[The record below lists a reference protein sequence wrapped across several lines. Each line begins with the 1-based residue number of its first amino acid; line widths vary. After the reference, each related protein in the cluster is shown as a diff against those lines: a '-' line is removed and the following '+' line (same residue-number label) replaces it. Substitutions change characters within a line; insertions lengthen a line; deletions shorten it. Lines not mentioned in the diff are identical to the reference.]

1 MIQMIKK
8 RIKSKAEQKIKKIVF
23 KVLKP
28 FLPFIIIIVGLFFAI
43 CTLIDAIFIQEV
55 QTDPVYME
63 ESQKEIRQKCI
74 EKSEILN
81 TCNNYINEEKTEYL
95 LDIDSRELDKQIEW
109 SHLYAIMAFHNMVE
123 NATINEELLSKVSE
137 KFISTFRYETM
148 IIKEET
154 TSTDEERKYYNNY
167 DRKYSIYLSRK

>member
-1 MIQMIKK
+1 MIKEK
-8 RIKSKAEQKIKKIVF
+8 VKSKAKQKIRKIAF

-28 FLPFIIIIVGLFFAI
+28 FLPFIIIIVGIFFAI
-43 CTLIDAIFIQEV
+43 CSIIDAIFIQEV
-55 QTDPVYME
+55 QTDPIYMAKSE
-63 ESQKEIRQKCI
+63 QEVRQKCI
-74 EKSEILN
+74 EKSEYLN

-109 SHLYAIMAFHNMVE
+109 SQLYAIMAFHNMTE
-123 NATINEELLSKVSE
+123 NATINEALLSKVSE

-148 IIKEET
+148 IIREET
-154 TSTDEERKYYNNY
+154 QSTDEERKYYNNY